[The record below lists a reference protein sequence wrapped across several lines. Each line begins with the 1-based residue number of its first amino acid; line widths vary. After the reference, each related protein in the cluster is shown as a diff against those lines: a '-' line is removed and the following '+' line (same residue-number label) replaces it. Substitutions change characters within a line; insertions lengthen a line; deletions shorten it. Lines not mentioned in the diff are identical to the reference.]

1 MTRSGFVALIGEP
14 NAGKSTL
21 LNQMVGAK
29 ISIVTHKVQTTRTR
43 IRGVSVENQSQIIFV
58 DTPGL
63 FTPRRRLDRAM
74 VAAAWNGAADSDIT
88 LLMVE
93 AHRGLTEGVEKIIS
107 SISEIGKNG
116 KLALVINKIDK
127 VNVNDLLSLS
137 KEINDSHPFVET
149 FMISAEKGKGI
160 NDLRLWLASNLPE
173 GPWLYPDD
181 QISDMPLRMIA
192 AEITRE
198 KLTLRLHQELPYQL
212 TVETEKWE
220 EKADKSVRI
229 EQIIYLSRPGHK
241 GIVLGKKG
249 DTIKAVSMA
258 SRLSIENQSQI
269 IFVDTPGLF
278 IPRRRLDR
286 AMVAA
291 AWNGAADSDIT
302 LLMVEAHR
310 GLTEG
315 VEKIISSISEIGMNG
330 KIALVIN
337 KIDKVKVN
345 ALLSLSKEI
354 NVRGPFVE
362 TFMISAEKG
371 KGINDLRRWLA
382 SNLPEGPWLYPD
394 DQISDMPLRMIAA
407 EITREKLTLRL
418 HQELPYQLTVETEKW
433 EEKVDKSVRIE
444 QIIYLSRSGH
454 KGIVLGKKGETIKAV
469 SMASRLSIEEFLGAR
484 VHLFLRL
491 KVREK
496 WMEETERYSEMGL
509 DFKDGN
515 V

>member
-21 LNQMVGAK
+21 LNRMVGAK

-43 IRGVSVENQSQIIFV
+43 IRGV
-58 DTPGL
+58 
-63 FTPRRRLDRAM
+63 
-74 VAAAWNGAADSDIT
+74 
-88 LLMVE
+88 
-93 AHRGLTEGVEKIIS
+93 
-107 SISEIGKNG
+107 
-116 KLALVINKIDK
+116 
-127 VNVNDLLSLS
+127 
-137 KEINDSHPFVET
+137 
-149 FMISAEKGKGI
+149 
-160 NDLRLWLASNLPE
+160 
-173 GPWLYPDD
+173 
-181 QISDMPLRMIA
+181 
-192 AEITRE
+192 
-198 KLTLRLHQELPYQL
+198 
-212 TVETEKWE
+212 
-220 EKADKSVRI
+220 
-229 EQIIYLSRPGHK
+229 
-241 GIVLGKKG
+241 
-249 DTIKAVSMA
+249 
-258 SRLSIENQSQI
+258 SIENQSQI

-315 VEKIISSISEIGMNG
+315 VQKIISSISEIGMNG

-345 ALLSLSKEI
+345 DLLALSKEI
-354 NVRGPFVE
+354 NVRHPFVE

-433 EEKVDKSVRIE
+433 EKKVDKSVRIE